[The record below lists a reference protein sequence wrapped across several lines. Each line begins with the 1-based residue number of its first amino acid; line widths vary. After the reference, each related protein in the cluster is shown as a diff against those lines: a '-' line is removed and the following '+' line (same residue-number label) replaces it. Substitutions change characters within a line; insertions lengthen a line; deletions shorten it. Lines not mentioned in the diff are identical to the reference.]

1 MTEDWKGE
9 NFIRGIKPTREE
21 RHAETSRLSAAVKAK
36 TAPKQKT
43 VAPGFG
49 SMSRV
54 MRAAMSEQG
63 ALNRRSSEGVNYD

>member
-1 MTEDWKGE
+1 MIDDWKGE

-21 RHAETSRLSAAVKAK
+21 RHSETSRLSAAVKAK
-36 TAPKQKT
+36 TKPKQKT

-54 MRAAMSEQG
+54 MRAAMSEQRARKRQSYKG
-63 ALNRRSSEGVNYD
+63 ADL